1 MSETPNQQPTSR
13 PGISREIGQLL
24 DRYTDALTL
33 YARQLCPDPEDAV
46 QCAFVKLAQQSSLPT
61 DCAAWLYRVV
71 RNEALTQSRGERR
84 RREREQAFASLRDN
98 WFDGGGASGVD
109 AAAASEALSHLS
121 QLQREIV
128 TARIWGGL
136 TFREIAQLLALSQS
150 SIHREYQQAIAY
162 LQTELDEPC
171 PNRSN
176 PNP

>member
-1 MSETPNQQPTSR
+1 M
-13 PGISREIGQLL
+13 L
-24 DRYTDALTL
+24 DRYADALTL

-46 QCAFVKLAQQSSLPT
+46 QCAFVKLTQQGSLPD
-61 DCAAWLYRVV
+61 DCVAWLYRVV

-84 RREREQAFASLRDN
+84 RRDREQAFASLRDGC
-98 WFDGGGASGVD
+98 FEPSGTSGLN
-109 AAAASEALSHLS
+109 AAAVSEALERLT

-171 PNRSN
+171 PNRSS